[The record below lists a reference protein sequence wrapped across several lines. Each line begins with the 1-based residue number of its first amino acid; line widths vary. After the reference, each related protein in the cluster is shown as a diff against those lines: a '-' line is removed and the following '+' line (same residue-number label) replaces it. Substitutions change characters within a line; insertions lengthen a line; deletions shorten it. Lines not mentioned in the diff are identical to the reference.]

1 MISEPVTLVT
11 DYALA
16 ILTLFFAWRLH
27 ERAEAQRARNGWALA
42 FLALGAGAALG
53 GTWHG
58 FAMIEASLRF
68 VLWKATVLCIGV
80 AAAAMIYG
88 SARAM
93 AAPRPRRVLAA
104 FAVAALALYA
114 GWMLFHDAYVFVVV
128 DTAVAMAIVAALHAF
143 PPAAWRSPGSR
154 WMVAAVGLS
163 AIAAGVQASRLAPHP
178 HFNHN
183 DLYHVLQMGAMALF
197 YRGARELRDR

>member
-1 MISEPVTLVT
+1 LISEPVTLVT
-11 DYALA
+11 DYLLA
-16 ILTLFFAWRLH
+16 ILTLFLAWRLH
-27 ERAEAQRARNGWALA
+27 ARADGQRSRIAWALA
-42 FLALGAGAALG
+42 FLALGTGAALG

-58 FAMIEASLRF
+58 FALIDASLR
-68 VLWKATVLCIGV
+68 VIVWKATVLAIGI
-80 AAAAMIYG
+80 ASAAMIFG
-88 SARAM
+88 SAWSM
-93 AAPRPRRVLAA
+93 ARPRLRRGLAG
-104 FAVAALALYA
+104 FAVAAFALYA

-163 AIAAGVQASRLAPHP
+163 AIAAAAQASRWAPHP
-178 HFNHN
+178 NFNHN

-197 YRGARELRDR
+197 YAGARELKDR